1 MPPLRDFP
9 EAFERE
15 QGCTEVEWQRWL
27 PGAVREHV
35 LSQPSPGRAFVTIGG
50 GTLHLA
56 WTVLPPRQIA
66 LIRMPRM
73 SVAYRFEQVDAEA
86 RSRFMQYFDLYLQR
100 GGG

>member
-1 MPPLRDFP
+1 
-9 EAFERE
+9 
-15 QGCTEVEWQRWL
+15 
-27 PGAVREHV
+27 VRNHP
-35 LSQPSPGRAFVTIGG
+35 LSQPAPGQALVAIEDGH
-50 GTLHLA
+50 LHLA

-73 SVAYRFEQVDAEA
+73 AVAYRFENVDADA